1 MFIRG
6 IRGQKLFEQSLVTSS
21 ATECETGGLL
31 LRECFPHS
39 AAVPWPDLRALQRG
53 ESAAWDEAFAWLCPA
68 AFGAAQA
75 KLQPFLPGDVEDVA
89 MQASI

>member
-1 MFIRG
+1 M
-6 IRGQKLFEQSLVTSS
+6 S
-21 ATECETGGLL
+21 A
-31 LRECFPHS
+31 
-39 AAVPWPDLRALQRG
+39 PDLRALQRG

-89 MQASI
+89 MQASF